1 MCFHQQKT
9 RIMLQWRGKGNF
21 FSKEMKK
28 ICHQSW
34 WWRSTKNANRF
45 KIGKLVERRHSER
58 TCLALLPCH
67 FQVQILGTKNGS
79 CAAGTPPASQ
89 GGWIFGISVFHHCGW
104 HHEGQVRDRASLYWC
119 FSNPNCNF
127 FCSGRRTPPSP
138 PSTPSWT
145 SSCG

>member
-1 MCFHQQKT
+1 MGCNKQRRMESLRLGVKASFSSY
-9 RIMLQWRGKGNF
+9 NF
-21 FSKEMKK
+21 SV
-28 ICHQSW
+28 
-34 WWRSTKNANRF
+34 
-45 KIGKLVERRHSER
+45 VERRHSER

-119 FSNPNCNF
+119 FSNPNCDF

-145 SSCG
+145 SSCGTLAYTSSGSPGFPGSR